1 MNRLLRDLLELSRI
15 GRLMNPPEKV
25 PFESIVHDAMELT
38 LGNFKDGKVKVTVQP
53 DLPIVF
59 GDRVR
64 LVEVMQNLLDNAVK
78 FMGSQPEPMVEIGTC
93 THEGQAIIFVRDNG
107 IGIAPQFH
115 ERVFG
120 LFNRLDQTVEGTG
133 IGLTL
138 VKRIIEIH
146 GGRVWIESTG
156 DGSGSTF
163 YFTLAAP
170 PAEC

>member
-1 MNRLLRDLLELSRI
+1 
-15 GRLMNPPEKV
+15 
-25 PFESIVHDAMELT
+25 
-38 LGNFKDGKVKVTVQP
+38 
-53 DLPIVF
+53 LPIVF

-93 THEGQAIIFVRDNG
+93 THDGQAIIFVRDNG